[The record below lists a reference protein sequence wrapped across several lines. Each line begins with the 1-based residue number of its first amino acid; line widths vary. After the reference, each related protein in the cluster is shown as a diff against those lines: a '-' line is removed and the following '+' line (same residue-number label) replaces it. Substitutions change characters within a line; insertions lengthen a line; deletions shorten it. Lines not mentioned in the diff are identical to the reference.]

1 MSVAFV
7 LLVPTAPP
15 QDVRGSAVNSKAVE
29 ITWNPPPEE
38 HQNGILKGYRVRYAE
53 ADSTTEVQDA
63 QMLVLEAGRTDCRIS
78 DLKKWTQYKV
88 WVAAYTQIGD
98 GPYSDVIIV
107 QTDEDGRS
115 PNTTQFRT
123 QLLCWFFLGAGF

>member
-1 MSVAFV
+1 MYS
-7 LLVPTAPP
+7 LVPTAPP
-15 QDVRGSAVNSKAVE
+15 QEVRGQAINSEKVTV
-29 ITWNPPPEE
+29 TWKPPPEQ
-38 HQNGILKGYRVRYAE
+38 HQNGQLVGYRVRYAE
-53 ADSTTEVQDA
+53 ADSAVEVQEA
-63 QMLVLEAGRTDCRIS
+63 QMLVIEASRTSCEIS

-115 PNTTQFRT
+115 NLTCKTR
-123 QLLCWFFLGAGF
+123 